1 MGGSTGQ
8 GELDSAGVKVGAL
21 RGFSEEVTMGLS
33 MKDGDHGVVHE
44 GWTGQAGKWGGCRER
59 DASRSREVR
68 RSTAVFGGTGR
79 G

>member
-33 MKDGDHGVVHE
+33 MKDGRDRLGSGE
-44 GWTGQAGKWGGCRER
+44 GIEREMPVAAER
-59 DASRSREVR
+59 
-68 RSTAVFGGTGR
+68 
-79 G
+79 